1 MPPTKNNTKSN
12 EKKNSNDINWNGAQQ
27 LSKLV

>member
-1 MPPTKNNTKSN
+1 MPPTIDNTKSN
-12 EKKNSNDINWNGAQQ
+12 EKKNSNVPNWNGAQQ